1 MIQPYLYVYVKT
13 LSLLNEMFITGRQ
26 WTTARDNPPNSGV
39 QLRIIH
45 LNTATGGRDDEAQ
58 VNTITRVG
66 RGTRVGS
73 KYKSYSRKLDFKIK
87 QEVN

>member
-1 MIQPYLYVYVKT
+1 MDHCT
-13 LSLLNEMFITGRQ
+13 RQ
-26 WTTARDNPPNSGV
+26 PPNSGV
-39 QLRIIH
+39 QLRILH

-66 RGTRVGS
+66 RGTKVGS
-73 KYKSYSRKLDFKIK
+73 KYRSYSRKLDFKIK

>member
-26 WTTARDNPPNSGV
+26 WTTAQDNPPNSGV

-73 KYKSYSRKLDFKIK
+73 KYKS
-87 QEVN
+87 

>member
-1 MIQPYLYVYVKT
+1 
-13 LSLLNEMFITGRQ
+13 MFITGRQ
-26 WTTARDNPPNSGV
+26 WTTARDNPRNLGV

-58 VNTITRVG
+58 VNTIMRVG
-66 RGTRVGS
+66 RGTKVGS